1 MTEVLVIGEIEPYG
15 RGSFSVRVFGT
26 WAEADEWM
34 KATPLPGPGWSW
46 SIDKLPFGKDGSG
59 QR

>member
-1 MTEVLVIGEIEPYG
+1 MTEVWVIGEIEPYG
-15 RGSFSVRVFGT
+15 RGSVSVRVFGT

-34 KATPLPGPGWSW
+34 KATPLLPGWSW
-46 SIDKLPFGKDGSG
+46 SMDKLPFGKDASG